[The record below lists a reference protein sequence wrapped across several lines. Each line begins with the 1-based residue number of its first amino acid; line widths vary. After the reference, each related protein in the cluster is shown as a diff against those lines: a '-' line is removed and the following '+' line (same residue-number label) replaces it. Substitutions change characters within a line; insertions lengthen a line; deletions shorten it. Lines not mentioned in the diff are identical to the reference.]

1 MSDSRECHTFNTIVY
16 TFYYSFLAIVIMVLI
31 DFFVKDTYTEKL
43 DVPDSFGLTDPDYRS
58 RIHLAGGWIINPF
71 PKENFPFWVIFVS
84 IVPAILLFTLLFME
98 THICEYV

>member
-1 MSDSRECHTFNTIVY
+1 
-16 TFYYSFLAIVIMVLI
+16 MVLV

-58 RIHLAGGWIINPF
+58 KIHLAGGWIINPF

-84 IVPAILLFTLLFME
+84 IVPALLLFTLLFME
-98 THICEYV
+98 THICEYVFLFIYYNILVNISNT